1 MTCKQIEKLLLA
13 SDREFLYVYEE
24 TKTGKILGYVHA
36 QLYETIYSQTLL
48 NVLGLGKEAEG
59 RGIGKQL
66 MTKLETEAKKCNLS
80 AIRLNSEQRT
90 AAHQFMNTLAM
101 FLIKTKAIH

>member
-48 NVLGLGKEAEG
+48 NVLGLAVAKAEG

-66 MTKLETEAKKCNLS
+66 MTKLETEAKSVTCLRF
-80 AIRLNSEQRT
+80 A
-90 AAHQFMNTLAM
+90 
-101 FLIKTKAIH
+101 